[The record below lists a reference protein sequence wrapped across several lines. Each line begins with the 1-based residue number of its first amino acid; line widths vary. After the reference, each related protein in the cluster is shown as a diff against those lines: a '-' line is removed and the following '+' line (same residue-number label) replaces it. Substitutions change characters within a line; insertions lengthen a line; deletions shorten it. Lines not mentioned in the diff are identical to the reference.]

1 MWSSAPGK
9 LRTELLA
16 ACAEAPPPPFAQVAV
31 RFDAPKDYFAT
42 MARNVKAE
50 LCAAVAQ
57 ALARP
62 GGPKLVHDGGRWRCG
77 ETAYETF
84 KNCVVAD
91 DDDAL
96 LWVSRCTRL
105 GAAAYALSG
114 FDAAGDATALDGRS
128 VRVLVFAA
136 DYAARF
142 AAARGGWREAEP
154 DLVAMVLDPGAAR
167 DGTFCAPRGGLDDL
181 NASQRG
187 AAEAL
192 RRRLEIVH
200 GPPGTGKSTTIL
212 GIVRARVPEG
222 RRACVTCVTNQA
234 VDAVASKLD
243 GAGETFVVFGS
254 KDHAGATSRHYLLQA
269 LVDGDAAVAEARAAL
284 EARGVAP
291 RDVLASLVAAL
302 DAAVERATAA
312 ILSSTTIFLCTVASL
327 HRLDAAAAY
336 FEGGEALHT
345 VVLDEAGATP
355 ETYVPQILS
364 CGAENLV
371 LLGDHNQLP
380 PLVMCSSLDE
390 VVTKRANRSLL
401 ERARETADVVHLL
414 NEQYRM
420 PEHVATLV
428 SKLFYGGAIGTAPE
442 KRGAAAPIVWLDV
455 AGSREQG
462 SGTSKYNVGEAA
474 AVVDWLAATAR
485 EHPGDSVKVI
495 TFYKRQR
502 DVVVRSL
509 PDPGLAAKVVSVD
522 ASQGSEAD
530 HVLVNTVRSNQLGD
544 LGFCA
549 DPRRV
554 CVALSRAKKTLTI
567 LGDATTMARAAWTA
581 VLAAAA
587 VAPAPAPDPALLAAV
602 AKAAE
607 EPARCVPATRDAK
620 EKLLPCSFFA
630 KGLCTRGA
638 DCPFLHEAPAKAP
651 CQYHYRGACG
661 KGASCPFSHDFR
673 PGDRDVGRLLKRDA
687 PLCEHYARGR
697 CNQGASCP
705 FSHDRKRLTEALKS
719 RPGARR

>member
-1 MWSSAPGK
+1 
-9 LRTELLA
+9 
-16 ACAEAPPPPFAQVAV
+16 
-31 RFDAPKDYFAT
+31 
-42 MARNVKAE
+42 
-50 LCAAVAQ
+50 
-57 ALARP
+57 
-62 GGPKLVHDGGRWRCG
+62 
-77 ETAYETF
+77 
-84 KNCVVAD
+84 
-91 DDDAL
+91 
-96 LWVSRCTRL
+96 
-105 GAAAYALSG
+105 
-114 FDAAGDATALDGRS
+114 
-128 VRVLVFAA
+128 
-136 DYAARF
+136 
-142 AAARGGWREAEP
+142 
-154 DLVAMVLDPGAAR
+154 MVLDPGDAR
-167 DGTFCAPRGGLDDL
+167 DGTFGAPRGGLDDL

-192 RRRLEIVH
+192 RRRLEIIH

-243 GAGETFVVFGS
+243 GAGETFVAFGS
-254 KDHAGATSRHYLLQA
+254 KDHAGAT
-269 LVDGDAAVAEARAAL
+269 EA
-284 EARGVAP
+284 P
-291 RDVLASLVAAL
+291 
-302 DAAVERATAA
+302 
-312 ILSSTTIFLCTVASL
+312 
-327 HRLDAAAAY
+327 
-336 FEGGEALHT
+336 
-345 VVLDEAGATP
+345 
-355 ETYVPQILS
+355 
-364 CGAENLV
+364 
-371 LLGDHNQLP
+371 
-380 PLVMCSSLDE
+380 
-390 VVTKRANRSLL
+390 
-401 ERARETADVVHLL
+401 
-414 NEQYRM
+414 
-420 PEHVATLV
+420 
-428 SKLFYGGAIGTAPE
+428 
-442 KRGAAAPIVWLDV
+442 AAPIVWLDV

-462 SGTSKYNVGEAA
+462 SGTSKYNVAEAA

-587 VAPAPAPDPALLAAV
+587 VAPAPAPDPALAAAV

-607 EPARCVPATRDAK
+607 PARCAPATRDTKAT
-620 EKLLPCSFFA
+620 LLPCSFFA

-638 DCPFLHEAPAKAP
+638 DCPFLHEAPARAP

-661 KGASCPFSHDFR
+661 EGASCPFSHDFR
-673 PGDRDVGRLLKRDA
+673 PGDRDVGKLVKRDA